1 MASAKLPARR
11 ARQGRGPRDPSPRPI
26 AAPGAMPLSEIP
38 FVEDLAVV
46 LIVGMALAV
55 IFRYIHPSALI
66 G

>member
-1 MASAKLPARR
+1 
-11 ARQGRGPRDPSPRPI
+11 
-26 AAPGAMPLSEIP
+26 MPLSEIP